1 MIDSL
6 LKDLYYQDK
15 ISELSSVRKSLF
27 FRFFLIIL
35 LPMILLQCIM
45 GYIFYERH
53 WDNIYKRL
61 EQNWVG
67 ELKVL
72 QRVYETSSFVEVSK
86 IASYMGYVVVK
97 SKQPIKD
104 HVYGDD
110 QYLKQVR
117 QVASEALNIKADT
130 YYGQDKGAIIL
141 EIKINS
147 EYLHIKFPSKKLYSP
162 TTFIF
167 FLWMLGSASLL
178 VLIAIVLMK
187 NQIRAILQLADA
199 AEKLGKGQDIG
210 RFKPTGAKEVRIA
223 GKAFLRMKQ
232 RIERQIYFRT
242 QLLGHI
248 SHDLRTPLTRMRLNT
263 EFIENKAICADLNE
277 EISNMEGVIEEYLNF
292 AKAEGNEHTSRFN
305 LPHTVSNI
313 ISRYKNGI
321 IKFSA
326 PKKEISVT
334 LRKHGIERVLSN
346 LLDNAL
352 KFAKSE
358 VHVTLYSKHEH
369 WYLIIEDDGIGI
381 PESYFKKVFK
391 PFFKIDKNS
400 KGFGLGLA
408 IVKSIIYSHGGRIK
422 LAKSK
427 LGGLQ
432 TIIKVP
438 L

>member
-1 MIDSL
+1 
-6 LKDLYYQDK
+6 
-15 ISELSSVRKSLF
+15 
-27 FRFFLIIL
+27 
-35 LPMILLQCIM
+35 M

-61 EQNWVG
+61 EQNWIG

-72 QRVYETSSFVEVSK
+72 HRVYETSSFEETSK
-86 IASYMGYVVVK
+86 IASYMGYAIVK
-97 SKQPIKD
+97 SKNYIEND
-104 HVYGDD
+104 IYGDD
-110 QYLKQVR
+110 QYLRHVR
-117 QVASEALNIKADT
+117 QVASEALHTKAFT
-130 YYGQDKGAIIL
+130 YYGHDKGIIIL
-141 EIKINS
+141 EIKVS
-147 EYLHIKFPSKKLYSP
+147 SGYLHIKFPTKKLYSP
-162 TTFIF
+162 TTLIF

-178 VLIAIVLMK
+178 VIIAIVLMK

-210 RFKPTGAKEVRIA
+210 KFKPTGAKEVRIA

-263 EFIENKAICADLNE
+263 EFIDDKAICTELNE
-277 EISNMEGVIEEYLNF
+277 EISNMEAVIDEYLNF
-292 AKAEGNEHTSRFN
+292 AKAEGNEHTSKFDLTN
-305 LPHTVSNI
+305 TVFSI
-313 ISRYKNGI
+313 IAKYKNDI
-321 IKFSA
+321 IELNA
-326 PKKEISVT
+326 PKKDITVT
-334 LRKHGIERVLSN
+334 LRKHAIARVLTN

-352 KFAKSE
+352 KFAKSKVRVE
-358 VHVTLYSKHEH
+358 LFERYGH

-391 PFFKIDKNS
+391 PFFKINKNS

-422 LAKSK
+422 LSKSK